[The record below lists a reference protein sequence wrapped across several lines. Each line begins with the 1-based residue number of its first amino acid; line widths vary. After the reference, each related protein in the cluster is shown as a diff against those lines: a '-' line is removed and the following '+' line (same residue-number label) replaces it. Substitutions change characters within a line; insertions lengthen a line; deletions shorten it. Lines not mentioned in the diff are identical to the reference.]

1 MDWIRDRAD
10 ALQERL
16 GFGEDPEAVENQSLL
31 SQFNE
36 ARLAPPPLR
45 RRRSAAAASDLIP
58 PRVGHRASCK
68 ASNHWRHDL
77 DSTRLD

>member
-36 ARLAPPPLR
+36 ARLALPPPLCR
-45 RRRSAAAASDLIP
+45 RRL
-58 PRVGHRASCK
+58 
-68 ASNHWRHDL
+68 L
-77 DSTRLD
+77 L

>member
-1 MDWIRDRAD
+1 MDSVQDWIRNRTD

-36 ARLAPPPLR
+36 ARLA
-45 RRRSAAAASDLIP
+45 AVADLFP
-58 PRVGHRASCK
+58 PRLLQGQQPLAPRS
-68 ASNHWRHDL
+68 RPD
-77 DSTRLD
+77 